1 MMLSDDKATHMSHV
15 LLKELMDKDIID
27 IIEEEGTVR
36 HAIRRAIFEQL
47 KIGKEIDEAVR
58 AKIDSLARRVA
69 EGSPEWETLYQKYFE
84 EEEVRRGFK
93 S

>member
-1 MMLSDDKATHMSHV
+1 MLSDDKVTHMSHV
-15 LLKELMDKDIID
+15 LLKELMDTDVID

-36 HAIRRAIFEQL
+36 HAIRRAITDQL
-47 KIGKEIDEAVR
+47 RVGEDMENAVR
-58 AKIDSLARRVA
+58 NKIESLSRNVA

-84 EEEVRRGFK
+84 EEQNRRGF